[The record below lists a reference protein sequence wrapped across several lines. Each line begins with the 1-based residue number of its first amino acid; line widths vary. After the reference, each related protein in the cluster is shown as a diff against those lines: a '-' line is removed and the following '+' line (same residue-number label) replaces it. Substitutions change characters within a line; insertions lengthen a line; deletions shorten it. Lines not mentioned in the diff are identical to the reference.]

1 MLISQKDRYALRAL
15 FELAKRHG
23 GRPIKVAEI
32 AAAQAVPARFLEV
45 ILTELKQA
53 GFVTSRRGRYGG
65 YLLAREPADL
75 TIGDGID
82 TIALE
87 GGDVVGDI
95 LSIHGPIQLLEIT
108 DGNVD
113 GAAAYC
119 LDYGDA
125 EGAPSNG
132 DGWNGYTVQNTDEYT
147 NLDNIPAGAYT
158 IIVSTYSTIWDEID
172 ALDSEQGAR
181 DTGSTTAHLE
191 IYEVE

>member
-75 TIGDGID
+75 TIGEVIRFLEGPVEVASCAPSLPYGCPPGGYC
-82 TIALE
+82 ALE
-87 GGDVVGDI
+87 PVWQQVA
-95 LSIHGPIQLLEIT
+95 EAIT
-108 DGNVD
+108 SVFDGTTFADLVEQEERR
-113 GAAAYC
+113 AKTYVPAY
-119 LDYGDA
+119 A
-125 EGAPSNG
+125 
-132 DGWNGYTVQNTDEYT
+132 
-147 NLDNIPAGAYT
+147 I
-158 IIVSTYSTIWDEID
+158 
-172 ALDSEQGAR
+172 
-181 DTGSTTAHLE
+181 
-191 IYEVE
+191 